1 MLFQLFSWHIYRIV
15 IMQVLVYAGD
25 MLHVVEHFGYIVTDD
40 DDGALLVDLL
50 QHLVHLLLES
60 AVDVGVRLIE
70 NHDIGFGYD
79 GTGEEHSLKLT
90 TAEGSDVSV
99 FQFRQLHALQGIE
112 HLLVLRLGVSR
123 KETFGLA
130 ESGKY
135 NFIYRDRKLLVE
147 LVVLWE
153 IAHRNLLYF
162 LNFCFAVFIKNRFS
176 VLILYFSEV
185 SDGSF
190 RRFHQSQN
198 EAHEGS
204 LATTVW
210 SDDAKIIVLIYGE
223 IYVAEHLLSVISG
236 R

>member
-1 MLFQLFSWHIYRIV
+1 MLFQFFSWHICRIV

-90 TAEGSDVSV
+90 AAEGSDVSV

-112 HLLVLRLGVSR
+112 HLLVLSLGVSR

-135 NFIYRDRKLLVE
+135 YLIYGDGKLLVE

-162 LNFCFAVFIKNRFS
+162 FPIFIISDIAFCW
-176 VLILYFSEV
+176 
-185 SDGSF
+185 
-190 RRFHQSQN
+190 FHQSQN

-210 SDDAKIIVLIYGE
+210 SDDAKIIVLIYSE
-223 IYVAEHLLSVISG
+223 IYVMEHLLAVISG